1 MRSLISTLVLALAV
15 GASAAN
21 AQQPAARAG
30 VVRGTVTDS
39 ASRAPIAGA
48 QLVLVGQSR
57 STVADANG
65 RFTFSNVPAGRVA
78 ISAQRLGFAPSRQT
92 IVLSAGDTAAT
103 DFVLAPVA
111 AVLAEVVSVGYGT
124 SSRHAVS
131 SAIASIDSTAVA
143 SQPVAGIDNA
153 LQGKVAGVQVM
164 QNSGEPGA
172 GVSIRVRGPASLNAG
187 NQPLYVVDGVP
198 IQSSSYDQLSQSGQ
212 SMTAVTG
219 LNPDEIASVDVL
231 KDAAAAAIY
240 GSRGS
245 NGVVMITTKR
255 GRLGNTQFSING
267 YTGTQS
273 VAHRI
278 RELDAAEYVR
288 VLNTAATNDGKA
300 APFVAGVTDAQTYD
314 WVHAVLRRA
323 SVSDLQL
330 AVSGGSDRMRFYGS
344 AANFDQNGII
354 IGSAYQRQSGR
365 ANFDFAATPKL
376 QLTTSIGLG
385 REIDDRIPG
394 DQNLDGI
401 ITKSLSL
408 PPISPFY
415 GNSAGFSG
423 AGDGLMYSNP
433 LATAAYSTNRYTTL
447 RALGNVQAAYHLT
460 DAVTLNGRA
469 GADVLGVDELAW
481 SSPKVDKTS
490 AASVNGIGRLGHTSA
505 TKYLLEGF
513 VGYDALRGAT
523 QTLSLTGGTS
533 AEYNH
538 ADLSAV
544 TGQGFPNGFTTYLN
558 NASAITRWNGSATDN
573 NLVSFFSRANYSL
586 RDRYL
591 VAASF
596 RADGSSRFGS
606 QDRYGYFPALSVGW
620 VVSDESFARGLD
632 RFATVK
638 LRGSFGETGNQGI
651 GDYARLTLASGA
663 PYDGEAGIA
672 GAQLGNAALKWESTR
687 EIDLGAD
694 ITTLR
699 GRVSLI
705 ADYYSRNTDNL
716 LVQRPIASV
725 SGYTAVWDN
734 IGAIRNAGLDLSLHT
749 ENVETKHVQWTSD
762 LNVTRNR
769 NRVTELYAG
778 QPVTFTLSN
787 RIVSIA
793 AVGQPLGTFYLYKF
807 LRVDPATGNAIYATA
822 DGGETRRPTSSDL
835 AFVGNP
841 QPAYFGGF
849 TNTLTAGP
857 FDLRAFVQFSEGNKV
872 FHMSRIF
879 TDDGG
884 ATLNNKIPQVL
895 NAWTTPGQIT
905 DQPRWSAT
913 GSSGANLISSRFI
926 EDGSFIRLGDVTL
939 GYRLPERALRRAGLH
954 EARVYVAGRNLQTWT
969 KYSGYNP
976 DVNSGGA
983 GANVVMGVDY
993 YAYPIARTYSLGFS
1007 AAW

>member
-1 MRSLISTLVLALAV
+1 V
-15 GASAAN
+15 N
-21 AQQPAARAG
+21 
-30 VVRGTVTDS
+30 
-39 ASRAPIAGA
+39 
-48 QLVLVGQSR
+48 
-57 STVADANG
+57 
-65 RFTFSNVPAGRVA
+65 
-78 ISAQRLGFAPSRQT
+78 AQRLGFAPGRRT
-92 IVLSAGDTAAT
+92 VAVGAGDTVT
-103 DFVLAPVA
+103 VDIVLAPVA

-124 SSRHAVS
+124 SSRHTVS
-131 SAIASIDSTAVA
+131 SAIASVDSTAVA

-172 GVSIRVRGPASLNAG
+172 GVSIRIRGPASLNAG

-198 IQSSSYDQLSQSGQ
+198 VQSSSYDQLSQSGQ
-212 SMTAVTG
+212 SMSAVTG

-245 NGVVMITTKR
+245 NGVIMITTKR
-255 GRLGNTQFSING
+255 GHLGSTQFSLDA
-267 YTGTQS
+267 YAGTQS

-278 RELDAAEYVR
+278 RELNASEYVR
-288 VLNTAATNDGKA
+288 VLNTAATNDGKK
-300 APFVAGVTDAQTYD
+300 APFVEGVTDAQDYD

-323 SVSDLQL
+323 SVSNVQL

-344 AANFDQNGII
+344 AGNFDQNGII

-385 REIDDRIPG
+385 REIDDRVPG
-394 DQNLDGI
+394 DQSLDGI

-408 PPISPFY
+408 PPISPIY
-415 GNSAGFSG
+415 GNSSGFSG
-423 AGDGLMYSNP
+423 AGDALMYSNP
-433 LATAAYSTNRYTTL
+433 LATAAFSFNRYATL
-447 RALGNVQAAYHLT
+447 RALGNVEAAYHLT
-460 DAVTLNGRA
+460 DRLTLTGRA
-469 GADVLGVDELAW
+469 GADVLGVDETAW

-505 TKYLLEGF
+505 TKYVVEGF
-513 VGYDALRGAT
+513 AGYDAIRDAA

-533 AEYNH
+533 VEYNH
-538 ADLSAV
+538 ADLSSV

-606 QDRYGYFPALSVGW
+606 QQRYGYFPALSVGW
-620 VVSDESFARGLD
+620 VVSDEPFARGLD
-632 RFATVK
+632 RWATLK

-663 PYDGEAGIA
+663 PYGGAAGVA

-687 EIDLGAD
+687 ELDVGAD

-705 ADYYSRNTDNL
+705 ADYYHRVTDNL

-725 SGYTAVWDN
+725 SGYTSVWDN

-749 ENVETKHVQWTSD
+749 RNVEAKHVQWTSD
-762 LNVTRNR
+762 VNVTANR
-769 NRVTELYAG
+769 NRVTDLYAG
-778 QPVTFTLSN
+778 QPVTFTLAN

-793 AVGQPLGTFYLYKF
+793 AIGQPLGTFYLYKF
-807 LRVDPATGNAIYATA
+807 LRVDPATGNALYATA
-822 DGGETRRPTSSDL
+822 DGGESRTPTSSDL
-835 AFVGNP
+835 AYVGNP
-841 QPAYFGGF
+841 QPTYYGGF

-857 FDLRAFVQFSEGNKV
+857 FDLRAFLQFSEGGKV
-872 FHMSRIF
+872 FHMTRIF

-884 ATLNNKIPQVL
+884 ATLNNKMPRVL

-905 DQPRWSAT
+905 DEPRLSAT

-926 EDGSFIRLGDVTL
+926 EDGSFLRLGDVTL
-939 GYRLPERALRRAGLH
+939 GYRLPARALEHAHLH
-954 EARVYVAGRNLQTWT
+954 DARVYLAGRNLHTWS

-983 GANVVMGVDY
+983 GANVVTGVDY
-993 YAYPIARTYSLGFS
+993 YAYPIARTFSLGFN